1 MVSKSLLAQLLL
13 RGAAQ
18 LLTLRG
24 TADLRRGAA
33 LQDLGIVEDGS
44 VLIENGTIKQ
54 VGSTRRIE
62 NLKDAKDALVVP
74 VDGCVVM
81 PGFVDPGIQLTMHV
95 HRGQSPVV
103 KRKKMSVFSSESLTL
118 MRACLQ
124 HGTLNAQANAF
135 SYDGSAAVDCAALRQ
150 LAGIG
155 NNPVGMVR
163 SLRLSLRP
171 ENLFDLEGLR
181 ERLRHI
187 KQHQLAE
194 SLELLFGSFDEIN
207 EHLWEVLGHSDFKL
221 NLSWSGGPCET
232 LHRLVERVQPRNV
245 FCPVALGPDECKVL
259 SQSGSIAVFSPCKE
273 LLQSRENMAARQIIE
288 TEGAIALASG
298 YDAKDA
304 PTFSMQ
310 MVVALAVLRLG
321 LTVEQAISA
330 TTINAAHALGRAAEI
345 GSLEPGKRAN
355 IVVLN
360 LKDYR
365 EIPRRFG
372 INHVGMA
379 IRDGNLVIN
388 RNRVTASGL

>member
-1 MVSKSLLAQLLL
+1 MAQLLL

-44 VLIENGTIKQ
+44 VLIQNGKIKQ
-54 VGSTRRIE
+54 IGSTRRIE
-62 NLKDAKDALVVP
+62 NLKDAKGALVIP
-74 VDGCVVM
+74 VGGCVVM

-95 HRGQSPVV
+95 RPGPAPVV

-118 MRACLQ
+118 MRSCLQ

-135 SYDGSAAVDCAALRQ
+135 SYDGSAAVDRAALRQ

-163 SLRLSLRP
+163 SLRLSRWP
-171 ENLFDLEGLR
+171 ENHVDLEDLR
-181 ERLRHI
+181 ERLRHL

-194 SLELLFGSFDEIN
+194 SLELSFVSFDEMN
-207 EHLWEVLGHSDFKL
+207 DHLWEVLGHSDFKL
-221 NLSWSGGPCET
+221 NLSWSGGRCET
-232 LHRLVERVQPRNV
+232 LRRLVERVKPRNV

-259 SQSGSIAVFSPCKE
+259 SQSGSIAVFSPCQE

-288 TEGAIALASG
+288 MEGAIALASG

-310 MVVALAVLRLG
+310 MVVALGVLRLG

-330 TTINAAHALGRAAEI
+330 TTINAAHALGRANEI
-345 GSLEPGKRAN
+345 GSLEPGKRAD

-360 LKDYR
+360 LSDYR

-388 RNRVTASGL
+388 RNRVKASGI